1 MKTSFF
7 KDYILYR
14 MKGLLSFF
22 ITSCVLCLV
31 GGPLPITIVSI
42 SLALENSLS
51 HWMFGG
57 YFSFYGIILSGYAV
71 ALSIPV
77 LVVLAAIM
85 PAVTRRHLNR
95 RNCVDTFGALPLTYK
110 QRYWGDLLAEIAAY
124 VTPIIPAGIYTCI
137 MMAVLVNNDIYQ
149 ELEGFLGV
157 TVSVFFTVLI
167 CVVGAIALSGSM
179 AQCCGKAGSGVLY
192 TFIAGFAVPVLT
204 ILFVNILENNALGIT
219 SLSMAYPACSAI
231 PPFGALISAYT
242 SLFDGD
248 FSPDKLAVN
257 SPISL
262 VVMLAIIAA
271 LIIGGYYIGKLRKAE
286 LVGEGMLFKP
296 FSVLISAAAAL
307 TITGLIFGLTFESDS
322 GNAVI
327 VIVVSFIIFMVF
339 ELITKRRGIRILKS
353 VIIFVCAAAVMIGYN
368 LLVRN
373 TESFGLG
380 DHIPSVNSV
389 REITI
394 NCNYKIKGSPYLDD
408 EFKFDDKKAIQI
420 IIDQHKKLLNSKD
433 KLSTGYAL
441 EISYKLKNGTT
452 VTRSYFIEKTNEA
465 LFEEFLD
472 EVLLLPQSGINRY
485 TVLAKEDIELD
496 MSVLYFSSFT
506 DDEVIADHRIKPEKT
521 DELRRLLYEDINDD
535 YYRFIYNDFEKDY
548 FAEILV
554 NYTKDGHIEYPSYS
568 AASSNVL
575 HYYTIPFSYKRT
587 VSFLSDPENLVGSA
601 ETDSEFSINDKFRIR
616 YYYDGVKV
624 FANFP
629 DKDKAPMPEELFN
642 MLTPEEE
649 GVEYSERFEISF
661 YNKER
666 GGNLYI
672 RKSDEKR
679 ASEILFKAL
688 ENYKSEDYK
697 PYAYNIFTG
706 KYIHLVSENSAF

>member
-14 MKGLLSFF
+14 MKGLLGFF

-51 HWMFGG
+51 HSIFGG
-57 YFSFYGIILSGYAV
+57 YFSFYGVILSGYAV
-71 ALSIPV
+71 AISIPV
-77 LVVLAAIM
+77 LITIAAIM
-85 PAVTRRHLNR
+85 PAVTRRYLNR

-137 MMAVLVNNDIYQ
+137 MMAVLVNNDRYQ

-167 CVVGAIALSGSM
+167 CVAGAIALSGSM
-179 AQCCGKAGSGVLY
+179 TQCCGKAGSGVLY
-192 TFIAGFAVPVLT
+192 TFIAGFAVPILT

-394 NCNYKIKGSPYLDD
+394 NFDYRNNGDHYID
-408 EFKFDDKKAIQI
+408 EELNFDDKKAMQI

-433 KLSTGYAL
+433 KLSDGNSL
-441 EISYKLKNGTT
+441 EISYKLKNGAT
-452 VTRSYFIEKTNEA
+452 VTRSYYIKHTYET
-465 LFEEFLD
+465 LIDEFLG

-485 TVLAKEDIELD
+485 TILTRDDIEVAVAAIYHSD
-496 MSVLYFSSFT
+496 IMG
-506 DDEVIADHRIKPEKT
+506 DEGYAEHTVKPEKT
-521 DELRRLLYEDINDD
+521 DELRRLLYEDINDNFEE
-535 YYRFIYNDFEKDY
+535 FIKKDFEKDY
-548 FAEILV
+548 FAELYV
-554 NYTKDGHIEYPSYS
+554 DGKGYDEDPY
-568 AASSNVL
+568 AASNIEG
-575 HYYTIPFSYKRT
+575 YRYIIPYSYKRT
-587 VSFLSDPENLVGSA
+587 ISFLSDPANLVPPE
-601 ETDSEFSINDKFRIR
+601 ETKSEFSINDKFQIR
-616 YYYDGVKV
+616 YDHDGVEIFV
-624 FANFP
+624 NFP
-629 DKDKAPMPEELFN
+629 DKDKTPIPEELFN
-642 MLTPEEE
+642 ILTPEEE

-661 YNKER
+661 YNKDR

-679 ASEILFKAL
+679 ASEILFKVL
-688 ENYKSEDYK
+688 ENYKPEESK
-697 PYAYNIFTG
+697 PYGYNIFTG
-706 KYIHLVSENSAF
+706 TYTHLLTDNSAF